1 VAELRE
7 IDMIT
12 LYYHRGA
19 CSTSNHFALEEAGV
33 DYQAIEV
40 HLDRLDDPTAIKV
53 RELNPMAMTP
63 VLVLED
69 GTVLTQNAATLAYI
83 ADLVPGKNLLPA
95 RNTVERAQ
103 AESWLSFVASDLHPT
118 IIEYIYKALPAT
130 GEQKERTRALYDQ
143 RAARRLK
150 VLEDRLADQD
160 YILGDRYSVIDG
172 YALVVLN
179 WSVPADL
186 SLAPY
191 PNIRAYMERLEA
203 RPAIRRVREA
213 EGPSTW

>member
-1 VAELRE
+1 
-7 IDMIT
+7 MIT

-33 DYQAIEV
+33 NYQAIEV
-40 HLDRLDDPTAIKV
+40 HLDRTDDPLAIKV

-83 ADLVPGKNLLPA
+83 ADLVPEKKLLPA
-95 RNTVERAQ
+95 RNTIERAQ
-103 AESWLSFVASDLHPT
+103 AESWLSFIASDLHPT

-130 GEQKERTRALYDQ
+130 DEEKSKIRGLYEK
-143 RAARRLK
+143 RVARRLK
-150 VLEDRLADQD
+150 VLEDRLADRD
-160 YILGDRYSVIDG
+160 HILGDQYSVIDA
-172 YALVVLN
+172 YALIVLN
-179 WSVPADL
+179 WSVPARVDMD
-186 SLAPY
+186 PY

-213 EGPSTW
+213 EGQITW

>member
-1 VAELRE
+1 
-7 IDMIT
+7 MIT

-33 DYQAIEV
+33 DYRAIEA
-40 HLDRLDDPTAIKV
+40 HLDRRDDPAAIKV

-83 ADLVPGKNLLPA
+83 ADLVPEKKLLPA
-95 RNTVERAQ
+95 RNTIDRAQ
-103 AESWLSFVASDLHPT
+103 AESWLSFIASDLHPT
-118 IIEYIYKALPAT
+118 LIEYIYKALPAT
-130 GEQKERTRALYDQ
+130 EEEKEKTKALYDK
-143 RAARRLK
+143 RVARRLK
-150 VLEDRLADQD
+150 VLEDRLAERD
-160 YILGDRYSVIDG
+160 YILGDQYSVIDG
-172 YALVVLN
+172 YALIVLN
-179 WSVPADL
+179 WSVPAQVALD
-186 SLAPY
+186 PY

-213 EGPSTW
+213 EGQISW

>member
-1 VAELRE
+1 
-7 IDMIT
+7 MIT

-33 DYQAIEV
+33 DYRAIEV
-40 HLDRLDDPTAIKV
+40 HLDRLDDPIATRV

-83 ADLVPGKNLLPA
+83 ADLVPEKKLLPA
-95 RNTVERAQ
+95 RNTIDRAQ
-103 AESWLSFVASDLHPT
+103 AESWLSFIASDLHPT

-130 GEQKERTRALYDQ
+130 EEEKEKTKALYDK
-143 RAARRLK
+143 RVARRLK
-150 VLEDRLADQD
+150 VLEDRLAERD
-160 YILGDRYSVIDG
+160 YILGDQYSVIDG
-172 YALVVLN
+172 YALIVLN
-179 WSVPADL
+179 WSVPAQVALD
-186 SLAPY
+186 PY

-213 EGPSTW
+213 EGQINW

>member
-1 VAELRE
+1 
-7 IDMIT
+7 MIT

-40 HLDRLDDPTAIKV
+40 HLDRTDDPLAIKV

-95 RNTVERAQ
+95 RNTIDRSQ

-130 GEQKERTRALYDQ
+130 EEEKKTTKALYDK
-143 RAARRLK
+143 RVARRLK
-150 VLEDRLADQD
+150 VLEDRLAERD

-179 WSVPADL
+179 WSVPAQVALD
-186 SLAPY
+186 PY

-213 EGPSTW
+213 EGQIHW

>member
-1 VAELRE
+1 
-7 IDMIT
+7 MIT

-40 HLDRLDDPTAIKV
+40 HLDRSDDPVAIKV

-83 ADLVPGKNLLPA
+83 ADLVPEKELLPA
-95 RNTVERAQ
+95 RNTIDRAQ
-103 AESWLSFVASDLHPT
+103 AESWLSFIASDLHPT

-130 GEQKERTRALYDQ
+130 EEDKERTKALYDN
-143 RAARRLK
+143 RGPRRTEA
-150 VLEDRLADQD
+150 LEDRLTERD
-160 YILGDRYSVIDG
+160 YVLGDRYSVIDG

-179 WSVPADL
+179 WSVPARIVLD
-186 SLAPY
+186 PY
-191 PNIRAYMERLEA
+191 PSIRAYMDRLEA

-213 EGPSTW
+213 EGRIDW

>member
-1 VAELRE
+1 
-7 IDMIT
+7 MIT

-33 DYQAIEV
+33 DYRAIEV
-40 HLDRLDDPTAIKV
+40 HLDRLDDPVAIKV

-83 ADLVPGKNLLPA
+83 ADLVPEKKLLPA
-95 RNTVERAQ
+95 RDTIERVQ
-103 AESWLSFVASDLHPT
+103 AEGWLSFVASDLHPT
-118 IIEYIYKALPAT
+118 LIEYIYKALPTA
-130 GEQKERTRALYDQ
+130 EDDKQKTKALYDN
-143 RAARRLK
+143 RVARRLK
-150 VLEDRLADQD
+150 VLEGRLADREH
-160 YILGDRYSVIDG
+160 ILGDQYSVIDG
-172 YALVVLN
+172 YALIVLN
-179 WSVPADL
+179 WSVPAQV
-186 SLAPY
+186 SLGPY

-213 EGPSTW
+213 EGQISW

>member
-1 VAELRE
+1 
-7 IDMIT
+7 MIT

-40 HLDRLDDPTAIKV
+40 HLDRLDDPVAIKV

-83 ADLVPGKNLLPA
+83 ADLVPEKKLLPA
-95 RNTVERAQ
+95 RNTIERAQ

-118 IIEYIYKALPAT
+118 LIEYIYKALPAA
-130 GEQKERTRALYDQ
+130 EDEKEKTKALYDK
-143 RAARRLK
+143 RVARRLK
-150 VLEDRLADQD
+150 VLEDRLADRE
-160 YILGDRYSVIDG
+160 YILGDQYSVIDG
-172 YALVVLN
+172 YALIVLN
-179 WSVPADL
+179 WSVPAQVALD
-186 SLAPY
+186 PY
-191 PNIRAYMERLEA
+191 PNIRAYMKRLEA

-213 EGPSTW
+213 EGRINW

>member
-1 VAELRE
+1 
-7 IDMIT
+7 MIT

-40 HLDRLDDPTAIKV
+40 HLDRPADPIAMHV

-83 ADLVPGKNLLPA
+83 ADLVPEKKLLPA
-95 RNTVERAQ
+95 RGTIDRAQ
-103 AESWLSFVASDLHPT
+103 AEGWLSFVASDLHPT
-118 IIEYIYKALPAT
+118 MIEYIYKALPAT
-130 GEQKERTRALYDQ
+130 KEEKEKTEALYNE
-143 RAARRLK
+143 RVARRLK
-150 VLEDRLADQD
+150 ILEDRLSERDFILSDQ
-160 YILGDRYSVIDG
+160 YSVIDG
-172 YALVVLN
+172 YALIVLN
-179 WSVPADL
+179 WSVPAQVALD
-186 SLAPY
+186 PY
-191 PNIRAYMERLEA
+191 PNVRAYMKRLEA

-213 EGPSTW
+213 EGQINW

>member
-1 VAELRE
+1 
-7 IDMIT
+7 MIT

-19 CSTSNHFALEEAGV
+19 CSTSNHFALEEAGI

-95 RNTVERAQ
+95 RNAVERAQ

-213 EGPSTW
+213 EGPITW

>member
-1 VAELRE
+1 
-7 IDMIT
+7 MIT

-33 DYQAIEV
+33 SYQAIEV
-40 HLDRLDDPTAIKV
+40 HLDRADDPIAIKV

-83 ADLVPGKNLLPA
+83 ADLVPEKKLLPA
-95 RNTVERAQ
+95 RNTIDRAQ
-103 AESWLSFVASDLHPT
+103 AESWLSFIASDLHPT

-130 GEQKERTRALYDQ
+130 EEETESTKALYDK
-143 RAARRLK
+143 RVARRLK
-150 VLEDRLADQD
+150 VLEDRLAERD
-160 YILGDRYSVIDG
+160 YILGYRYSVIDG
-172 YALVVLN
+172 YALIVLN
-179 WSVPADL
+179 WSVPAKVVLD
-186 SLAPY
+186 PY
-191 PNIRAYMERLEA
+191 PNIRAYMKRLEA

-213 EGPSTW
+213 EGQINW

>member
-1 VAELRE
+1 
-7 IDMIT
+7 MIT

-40 HLDRLDDPTAIKV
+40 HLDRPADPIAMHV

-83 ADLVPGKNLLPA
+83 ADLVPEKKLLPA
-95 RNTVERAQ
+95 RGTIDRAQ
-103 AESWLSFVASDLHPT
+103 AEGWLSFVASDLHPT
-118 IIEYIYKALPAT
+118 MIEYIYKALPAT
-130 GEQKERTRALYDQ
+130 KEEKEKTEALYNK
-143 RAARRLK
+143 RVARRLK
-150 VLEDRLADQD
+150 VLEDRLSERDFILSDQ
-160 YILGDRYSVIDG
+160 YSVIDG
-172 YALVVLN
+172 YALIVLN
-179 WSVPADL
+179 WSVPAQVALD
-186 SLAPY
+186 PY
-191 PNIRAYMERLEA
+191 PNIRAYMKRLEA

-213 EGPSTW
+213 EGQINW

>member
-1 VAELRE
+1 
-7 IDMIT
+7 MIT

-40 HLDRLDDPTAIKV
+40 HLDRSDDPLAIKV

-83 ADLVPGKNLLPA
+83 ADLVPEKNLLPA
-95 RNTVERAQ
+95 RNTIDRAQ
-103 AESWLSFVASDLHPT
+103 AEGWLSFIASDLHPT
-118 IIEYIYKALPAT
+118 MIEYIYKALAAT
-130 GEQKERTRALYDQ
+130 EEEKERTKALYDK
-143 RAARRLK
+143 RVARRLK
-150 VLEDRLADQD
+150 VLEDRLAERD

-172 YALVVLN
+172 YALIVLN
-179 WSVPADL
+179 WSVPAQVVLD
-186 SLAPY
+186 PY
-191 PNIRAYMERLEA
+191 PNIRAYMKRLEA

-213 EGPSTW
+213 EGQISW